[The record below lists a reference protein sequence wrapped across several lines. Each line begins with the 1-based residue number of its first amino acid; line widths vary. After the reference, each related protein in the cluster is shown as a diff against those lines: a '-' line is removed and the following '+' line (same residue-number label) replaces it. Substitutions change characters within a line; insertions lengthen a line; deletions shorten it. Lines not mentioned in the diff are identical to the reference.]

1 MKIAIII
8 SYSIL
13 LKTTRKLVVRWR
25 ENTVNEEGD
34 GQLNLLNSLNEC
46 KVRAIPKLVEST
58 HSLGLKARR

>member
-46 KVRAIPKLVEST
+46 KVRAITKLVEST